1 MPKLVDPGERRRE
14 VAEAIFRVARRDGL
28 EHASLRAVA
37 AEAGL
42 AVGSV
47 RHYFDGQ
54 ADLMIF
60 AMRYFAER
68 AGQRIREAAGRLRM
82 PDPDAPAAEHVT
94 TLELLLAETLP
105 LDDRRREEAEVWLA
119 FVTSARTNPDL
130 RPYAQEL
137 YDDLAGM
144 LDKLL
149 AAADGLGALRTGLD
163 LRAERIRL
171 NALLDGLTMH
181 GVLQPQRM
189 GPAELASALRHHLVT
204 ITTVPPNGPL
214 PG

>member
-1 MPKLVDPGERRRE
+1 MPKLVDPEERRRE

-68 AGQRIREAAGRLRM
+68 AGQRIRASADRLRT
-82 PDPDAPAAEHVT
+82 PDPDAPAAEHAA
-94 TLELLLAETLP
+94 TLERLLAEILP
-105 LDDRRREEAEVWLA
+105 LDERRREEAEVWLA
-119 FVTSARTNPDL
+119 FTTSARTRPDL
-130 RPYAQEL
+130 RPYALEL

-144 LDKLL
+144 LDTLL
-149 AAADGLGALRTGLD
+149 AAADRLGVLRPGLD

-171 NALLDGLTMH
+171 NALLDGLTLH
-181 GVLQPQRM
+181 SVLQPDRI
-189 GPAELASALRHHLVT
+189 GPAELAAALRHH
-204 ITTVPPNGPL
+204 ITGIAAVPPDDP
-214 PG
+214 PR